1 MGWDVRLQEIPFW
14 VRILASDSGAKEYVR
29 REQGAFFWSLAHP
42 DSFLIKN
49 SPFRKLPQDGLGAG
63 RIGIRKTE

>member
-1 MGWDVRLQEIPFW
+1 MGWDVKLQETPFW

-29 REQGAFFWSLAHP
+29 REQGDFFWSLAHP

-49 SPFRKLPQDGLGAG
+49 SSFRKLPQDGQEPEG
-63 RIGIRKTE
+63 